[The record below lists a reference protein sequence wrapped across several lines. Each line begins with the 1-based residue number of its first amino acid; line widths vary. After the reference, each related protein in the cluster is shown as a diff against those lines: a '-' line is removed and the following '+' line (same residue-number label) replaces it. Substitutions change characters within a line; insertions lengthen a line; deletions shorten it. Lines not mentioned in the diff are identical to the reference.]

1 MLLIGSFAGLALAL
15 ALLGIFGVLSYHVGE
30 KTHEVGIRTALGA
43 SRGAVLAMILS
54 LGMRLT
60 LTGIAFGMVLAY
72 FSTRWL
78 ESLLFAVSPVDPFTF
93 VSVIALLGGSAI
105 LACYL
110 PARRAAAVDPVIA
123 LRHE

>member
-1 MLLIGSFAGLALAL
+1 M
-15 ALLGIFGVLSYHVGE
+15 
-30 KTHEVGIRTALGA
+30 
-43 SRGAVLAMILS
+43 
-54 LGMRLT
+54 GMRLT

-78 ESLLFAVSPVDPFTF
+78 ESLLFAVSPVDPLTY
-93 VSVIALLGGSAI
+93 VSVIALLGGTAI